1 MGKAKTIKIR
11 DGAKSAGEIDPK
23 RKRLYSLML
32 WGLTLILLFIIELV
46 LRIFQ
51 YGESYDLFIDYEFY
65 GREYR
70 RCNPDFGKK
79 YFSKFQ
85 NTTPANDIFLK
96 QKPENGYR
104 IFVIGS
110 STVYGFPYSPGIMF
124 SRILHERLQD
134 SYPDKKIEVINTSI
148 TAVNSYTFYD
158 KIDDILKEDP
168 DVILIYAGHNEF
180 YGAMGV
186 GSREGLSKMRWMK
199 ILHLNLME
207 LRIYQLL
214 RNAIFGMQR
223 SASSAEDPE
232 SSTATLMERI
242 VSDRDIEFGSKTYY
256 SAHRQYRKN
265 MNAILRKAGKK
276 NVPVI
281 ISEVISNVRD
291 MEPFCS
297 GRTDENPAAID
308 IYHEARDVEASG
320 DSIKAKEYYYYAK
333 DLDCLRFR
341 AAEDIN
347 DIIHELASKHDAY
360 LLSMKEC
367 FENESPGG
375 LIGNNLLTEH
385 VHPNIDGYF
394 LMSDAFYNIVAGS
407 DLVGKL
413 DSSYYKPS
421 DCYRKNWGFTE
432 LDSIYADLKI
442 RQLKGGWPFKPDNY
456 INDFIY
462 NYKPVSVT
470 DSLAYVAVRYD
481 DISLDVVHRKMA
493 NYYIIHEELYKAF
506 KEYYSLTKIYPYL
519 IKNYIEAGNL
529 LLSIARYD
537 EALEIFMASLKIKRE
552 PYIIGKIG
560 EIYFK
565 NGDYKKAIAYLE
577 EARSINHDEPD
588 MNILKLLYQAYLANN
603 EAGKAENIDSELKG
617 AKESKENKEKVIIY
631 THESVRQFI
640 DQALKHLKE
649 GEYDEALEVL
659 YKANKVR
666 ETVIADRLIGEI
678 LLQKKDRNALIYL
691 KKAYYEYSSDP
702 NFLNTLCYACIYYDD
717 LDFAVKILDE
727 LKQLSPDSK
736 KISNYEMMI
745 LEKRKA
751 YKGR

>member
-1 MGKAKTIKIR
+1 MGKAKTMKTR
-11 DGAKSAGEIDPK
+11 DGGKSSRKIDPK

-32 WGLTLILLFIIELV
+32 WGLTLIFLFIIELA
-46 LRIFQ
+46 LRVFH
-51 YGESYDLFIDYEFY
+51 YGESYDLFIDFEFY

-79 YFSKFQ
+79 YFSTFQ
-85 NTTPANDIFLK
+85 NTAPANDIFLK

-134 SYPDKKIEVINTSI
+134 NYPDKKIEVINTSI

-180 YGAMGV
+180 YGAMGI
-186 GSREGLSKMRWMK
+186 GSREGLSRMRWMK

-214 RNAIFGMQR
+214 RNVIFGVRR
-223 SASSAEDPE
+223 SAVSDEDRE

-242 VSDRDIEFGSKTYY
+242 VSDRDIEFGSKIYC

-265 MNAILRKAGKK
+265 MNAILRKAGRK

-297 GRTDENPAAID
+297 GSTGENPAAID
-308 IYHEARDVEASG
+308 IYIEARDFEASG
-320 DSIKAKEYYYYAK
+320 DSSKAREDYYRAK

-341 AAEDIN
+341 AAEEIN
-347 DIIHELASKHDAY
+347 DIINELASKHGAY
-360 LLSMKEC
+360 LLRMKEC
-367 FENESPGG
+367 FENESPAR

-394 LMSDAFYNIVAGS
+394 LMADAFFNIITGN
-407 DLVGKL
+407 DLPGKL

-421 DCYRKNWGFTE
+421 VYYRKNWGFTG

-442 RQLKGGWPFKPDNY
+442 RQLKGGWPFQPDNY
-456 INDFIY
+456 VNDFIY
-462 NYKPVSVT
+462 IYKPVSVT
-470 DSLAYVAVRYD
+470 DSLAYLAVRYD

-493 NYYIIHEELYKAF
+493 NYYIIHEEIYKAF
-506 KEYYSLTKIYPYL
+506 KEYYSLTKIYPSL

-529 LLSIARYD
+529 LFSIARYE
-537 EALEIFMASLKIKRE
+537 EALEIFIASLKIKRE
-552 PYIIGKIG
+552 PYVIGKIG
-560 EIYFK
+560 EIYLK
-565 NGDYKKAIAYLE
+565 TGDNKKSISYLE
-577 EARSINHDEPD
+577 EAKSINHDEPD
-588 MNILKLLYQAYLANN
+588 MNILKLLYEAYLANN
-603 EAGKAENIDSELKG
+603 EVGKARDIDSELKG
-617 AKESKENKEKVIIY
+617 TKRGKENKEKVIIY
-631 THESVRQFI
+631 TPGSTREFI
-640 DQALKHLKE
+640 DQALKHLRA
-649 GEYDEALEVL
+649 GEYDEALGVL
-659 YKANKVR
+659 YKANKVQ
-666 ETVIADRLIGEI
+666 ETAIADRLIGEI

-702 NFLNTLCYACIYYDD
+702 KFLNTLCYACIYYDD
-717 LDFAVKILDE
+717 LDFAEKILDE
-727 LKQLSPDSK
+727 LRQLSPDSK

-745 LEKRKA
+745 VQKRKY
-751 YKGR
+751 YKSR